1 MAVIMILF
9 LPGEDKILSEMK
21 AAISFR
27 FQGWPDPETDGFI
40 RAAYDIQKKESGIF
54 LYTRAFQD

>member
-1 MAVIMILF
+1 MILF